1 MDEYTI
7 ISDLHLGSDV
17 CRADNILEFLYYLET
32 ENLILNGDI
41 FDNMDFRR
49 LKKCHWH
56 ILKKLRQI
64 SKHTNIIWIS
74 GNHDFQCE
82 PIAHLIGA
90 EWKLYH
96 IIKQNDKTIYVT
108 HGDIFDKIITKRPIL
123 TKFADNIYR
132 FIQLF
137 DKRMDNNYYYSG
149 MLKRHS
155 KTLTRIT
162 DNTVSTA
169 IKFANKNKYD
179 SIIIGHLHK
188 PSIINSLENMSEYVN
203 SGSWTEENC
212 TYLTINNSNINL
224 KTFITQGVFTHG
236 SHLSKQK
243 L

>member
-17 CRADNILEFLYYLET
+17 CRADNVLEFLYYLET

-49 LKKCHWH
+49 LKKSHWH

-64 SKHTNIIWIS
+64 SKNTRIIWIS
-74 GNHDFQCE
+74 GNHDCECE

-96 IIKQNDKTIYVT
+96 LIQQDRKQIYVA
-108 HGDIFDKIITKRPIL
+108 HGDRFDKIITRRPLL
-123 TKFADNIYR
+123 TKIADNIYR
-132 FIQLF
+132 FVQFF

-149 MLKRHS
+149 MIKRHS
-155 KTLTRIT
+155 KTLTRVT
-162 DNTVSTA
+162 DNTVSNA
-169 IKFANKNKYD
+169 IKFASKNKYD

-188 PSIINSLENMSEYVN
+188 PALLQKLEDMVEYAN
-203 SGSWTEENC
+203 SGCWTEENC
-212 TYLTINNSNINL
+212 HYLTINKGLINL
-224 KTFITQGVFTHG
+224 IRFNPGIEKSTMSRNV
-236 SHLSKQK
+236 
-243 L
+243 

>member
-1 MDEYTI
+1 MDEYII

-17 CRADNILEFLYYLET
+17 CRANNILEFLYYLET

-49 LKKCHWH
+49 LEKSHWH

-64 SKHTNIIWIS
+64 SKNTNLIWIS
-74 GNHDFQCE
+74 GNHDFECE

-90 EWKLYH
+90 EWKLDH
-96 IIKQNDKTIYVT
+96 LIQQDTKQIYVT
-108 HGDIFDKIITKRPIL
+108 HGDRFDKIITKRPIL

-149 MLKRHS
+149 MIKRHS

-162 DNTVSTA
+162 DKTISNSIV
-169 IKFANKNKYD
+169 FAQKNKYD
-179 SIIIGHLHK
+179 AIIIGHLHK
-188 PSIINSLENMSEYVN
+188 PACMTNLEHMVEYVN
-203 SGSWTEENC
+203 TGSWTEENC
-212 TYLTINNSNINL
+212 TYATINNGLINL
-224 KTFITQGVFTHG
+224 KTFTPGIIKSTESRNV
-236 SHLSKQK
+236 
-243 L
+243 